1 MQSRDQIVSLVERY
15 VAAVGSQDVEGAT
28 ALFTEDAS
36 QEDPIG
42 DGPNIGHAAIRA
54 FFAQSFSVPFG
65 ARLEGPVA
73 VHGRFAA
80 FGIRIE
86 IAAGRSPF
94 LILIS
99 DLVEVSPDGRFS
111 SLRAV
116 PDSKALSAENRPPR
130 EGSG

>member
-1 MQSRDQIVSLVERY
+1 MPNRDQIVTLVERY
-15 VAAVGSQDVEGAT
+15 VAAVDAQDVEAAT
-28 ALFTEDAS
+28 ALFTEDGH

-42 DGPNIGHAAIRA
+42 DGPNIGHVAIME
-54 FFAQSFSVPFG
+54 FFEQSFSVPFG
-65 ARLEGPVA
+65 ARLEGPVT

-80 FGIRIE
+80 FRIRIE

-94 LILIS
+94 LILVS

-116 PDSKALSAENRPPR
+116 PDSKALGQETRSSR
-130 EGSG
+130 EASG